1 MREYPG
7 HAIAAVGAV
16 VVVDGN
22 IILVK
27 RGYPPAK
34 DRWSIPGGVIEAGEK
49 VFDAAR
55 RELYEETGITANPL
69 GIILIVNDVV
79 RDVQSNVRYHYLILD
94 VLFDSRNIKGIPR
107 AGGDAVD
114 VAWIP
119 LEEALKR
126 NDVSRTTKQLI
137 NELIKGRYYL
147 LQVEEMEFIST

>member
-1 MREYPG
+1 
-7 HAIAAVGAV
+7 
-16 VVVDGN
+16 
-22 IILVK
+22 
-27 RGYPPAK
+27 
-34 DRWSIPGGVIEAGEK
+34 
-49 VFDAAR
+49 
-55 RELYEETGITANPL
+55 
-69 GIILIVNDVV
+69 
-79 RDVQSNVRYHYLILD
+79 QSNVRYHYLILD

-137 NELIKGRYYL
+137 NELIKGRYHL